1 MRTQESGGAPD
12 QNTAAK
18 VDPATGIYG
27 SAPDRGSTSQ
37 TSRVRGVVEFDL
49 DRPHTLPA
57 VVPGGVSVRVRLGN
71 RRWLDPVELDRL
83 VMATV
88 PAGFVE
94 ITGAHPGAIQETVAW
109 VRARHA
115 EHHAAEARL
124 QADLAD
130 RIESPSF
137 GGGS

>member
-37 TSRVRGVVEFDL
+37 ISRVRGTVEFDL
-49 DRPHTLPA
+49 DRPHTLPT
-57 VVPGGVSVRVRLGN
+57 VPEGVSVRVRLGN
-71 RRWLDPVELDRL
+71 RRWLDSVELDRL

-94 ITGAHPGAIQETVAW
+94 ITGEHPGAIQETVAW

-124 QADLAD
+124 QDDLAD
-130 RIESPSF
+130 RIESPSL